1 MRPKN
6 IDARFT
12 LGDRLS
18 KTAAISRTM
27 RVSTPAPPPN
37 SPPNAGFLFMD
48 PDHAIRR
55 IAQEWQTLK
64 LRLDSAHPGIRST
77 DGYLGGLVESQRC
90 VLDAT
95 VQEAVSLLPSPDK
108 S

>member
-1 MRPKN
+1 MWANP
-6 IDARFT
+6 
-12 LGDRLS
+12 
-18 KTAAISRTM
+18 
-27 RVSTPAPPPN
+27 TPPTN

-64 LRLDSAHPGIRST
+64 LRLDSAHPGRT

-95 VQEAVSLLPSPDK
+95 VQAAVSLLPSPAADK
-108 S
+108 

>member
-12 LGDRLS
+12 LGDRLI
-18 KTAAISRTM
+18 KTAATSRAM
-27 RVSTPAPPPN
+27 WANPTPPTN

-95 VQEAVSLLPSPDK
+95 VQEAVSLLPSPAADK
-108 S
+108 

>member
-1 MRPKN
+1 
-6 IDARFT
+6 
-12 LGDRLS
+12 
-18 KTAAISRTM
+18 M

-37 SPPNAGFLFMD
+37 SPPSAGFSVMD

-64 LRLDSAHPGIRST
+64 LRLDSRYPETRGT

-95 VQEAVSLLPSPDK
+95 VQEAVSLLPSPAADK
-108 S
+108 

>member
-6 IDARFT
+6 TDARFT
-12 LGDRLS
+12 LGDRLI
-18 KTAAISRTM
+18 KTAATSRAM
-27 RVSTPAPPPN
+27 WANPTPPTN